1 MDFSFINELIRM
13 LEGNNIYQ
21 FSFTGA
27 KILAL
32 GLLALKVLD
41 MFVKEN
47 LDNQELKIGNLASI
61 LGYGLVI
68 MSSDWIITTI
78 ENAFA
83 GVDVAMQ
90 NTSSDLFS
98 EMGEMVE
105 EKRAELFKG
114 AKAWYEYL
122 GVFLRNLGSLLVL
135 GVTFLLG
142 ALCKIA
148 DLSITASYLV
158 QRIFILQ
165 LLKFLFPLA
174 VALSTYSGTQKL
186 FHTWILR
193 YIGIFILGIA
203 YIGIIRISSM
213 VQGALVRQF
222 DVNTGVSEVDGGFFA
237 GGLLIAMIVT
247 FTIKIKLFS
256 TATSYV
262 MGMFQ

>member
-1 MDFSFINELIRM
+1 
-13 LEGNNIYQ
+13 
-21 FSFTGA
+21 
-27 KILAL
+27 
-32 GLLALKVLD
+32 
-41 MFVKEN
+41 
-47 LDNQELKIGNLASI
+47 
-61 LGYGLVI
+61 
-68 MSSDWIITTI
+68 
-78 ENAFA
+78 
-83 GVDVAMQ
+83 
-90 NTSSDLFS
+90 
-98 EMGEMVE
+98 MVE

-122 GVFLRNLGSLLVL
+122 GVFLRNLGSLLIL
-135 GVTFLLG
+135 GLTFLLG
-142 ALCKIA
+142 GLCKIA

>member
-1 MDFSFINELIRM
+1 MDFSFINDLTQA
-13 LEGNNIYQ
+13 LNSNNIYQ

-47 LDNQELKIGNLASI
+47 FDNQELKIGNLASI

-68 MSSDWIITTI
+68 MSSDWIITSI
-78 ENAFA
+78 ENTFA

-90 NTSSDLFS
+90 NTSSNLYKELDDLIRKKVT
-98 EMGEMVE
+98 EMVGD
-105 EKRAELFKG
+105 AEDG
-114 AKAWYEYL
+114 WDYA
-122 GVFLRNLGSLLVL
+122 GVILSNFFVMLSMV
-135 GVTFLLG
+135 FAMLLG
-142 ALCKIA
+142 GLCKLA

-186 FHTWILR
+186 FHSWILR

-203 YIGIIRISSM
+203 YIGIINGTSLLQRALLN
-213 VQGALVRQF
+213 QFGADNSF
-222 DVNTGVSEVDGGFFA
+222 GDGMSFSA
-237 GGLLIAMIVT
+237 GILITMIVT
-247 FTIKIKLFS
+247 FTIKVKLFS
-256 TATSYV
+256 TITSYV